1 MNLFG
6 WLRAFR
12 NPRQLIVAGG
22 FCAAMATVVLPLVF
36 WEWLSSG
43 ESGSTTI
50 RNIALVAADP
60 IALPLA
66 IWRGVVANRQAN
78 TAQQGLL
85 NERYQKGAEML
96 GSEVLSVRLGGIYAL
111 QRLAEEWPDQ
121 YHIQIM
127 RLFCAFVR
135 LPTRDQSLVSGQAE
149 IEPGTPLGI
158 RQDVEAVLQMIG
170 SRDKSLVTLE
180 RTADFRLDMRGA
192 DLPTAQFLDAD
203 LSNAM
208 FYNSNLSGANFANTD
223 LTDSFLIYSDLS
235 GAQFYNVDFTRTGLW
250 SANLSGALL
259 QDADL
264 SRRNLHN
271 VNLSGTNLLR
281 TNLSGAILQDAKA
294 SGALLEGANLSGAS
308 FQGADL
314 SGARLAMADMSWARF
329 LDADLTGA
337 DIAEANPSGVE
348 CSFRGR

>member
-6 WLRAFR
+6 WLLPFR

-22 FCAAMATVVLPLVF
+22 FCAAIATVVLSIVF

-50 RNIALVAADP
+50 RNIALVAAGL

-127 RLFCAFVR
+127 RLLCAFIR
-135 LPTRDQSLVSGQAE
+135 LPTRDQSLVSGPEA

-158 RQDVEAVLQMIG
+158 RQDVEAVIQMIG
-170 SRDKSLVTLE
+170 SRDKSRITLE
-180 RTADFRLDMRGA
+180 RTADFRLD
-192 DLPTAQFLDAD
+192 
-203 LSNAM
+203 
-208 FYNSNLSGANFANTD
+208 
-223 LTDSFLIYSDLS
+223 
-235 GAQFYNVDFTRTGLW
+235 
-250 SANLSGALL
+250 
-259 QDADL
+259 
-264 SRRNLHN
+264 
-271 VNLSGTNLLR
+271 
-281 TNLSGAILQDAKA
+281 
-294 SGALLEGANLSGAS
+294 
-308 FQGADL
+308 
-314 SGARLAMADMSWARF
+314 
-329 LDADLTGA
+329 
-337 DIAEANPSGVE
+337 
-348 CSFRGR
+348 